1 MFIATLFT
9 IAINRTWKQPECPLT
24 NEWTKNVEHPLLSV
38 QWVWLDEERGK
49 GITVTA
55 GYSEECEKL
64 QEPPVPWVPG
74 KFLHRAAE
82 LLVGISPFH
91 PCLCL
96 HHCPPSLTGRI
107 HPTEKAWAF
116 ISLEV
121 LCKQWLVTGIQVLY
135 SVWSLRHLMG
145 ICNLAGLDWCA
156 HILLA
161 LHSPLKKTECF
172 YLSRPLFPGLP
183 SWH

>member
-1 MFIATLFT
+1 MEATWMS
-9 IAINRTWKQPECPLT
+9 IDKWMDKEYVEQPL
-24 NEWTKNVEHPLLSV
+24 WSD
-38 QWVWLDEERGK
+38 QWGWLDEKREK

-55 GYSEECEKL
+55 GYSEEREKL
-64 QEPPVPWVPG
+64 QEPPVSWVPG

-91 PCLCL
+91 PCLFL

-107 HPTEKAWAF
+107 HPTEKAGAF
-116 ISLEV
+116 VSLEV

-135 SVWSLRHLMG
+135 SVGSWRHLMG
-145 ICNLAGLDWCA
+145 ICNQAGLDWCA

-161 LHSPLKKTECF
+161 LPFPLKKPECF
-172 YLSRPLFPGLP
+172 
-183 SWH
+183 